1 MTRAARISIELLAPP
16 LLGAS
21 PFLLMAVFTGTFGL
35 IPVILLVAYLV
46 AILPSVVFTL
56 LLELAFWRGLGPR
69 RPGAILLAGGLGLC
83 AGIAIGLAPGVP
95 TAAEKAVCFGLIGLG
110 AGVGTVLIVRWR
122 TAPAAVPGP

>member
-21 PFLLMAVFTGTFGL
+21 PFLLMAIVTGAFAL

-46 AILPSVVFTL
+46 AGLPSVVFAL
-56 LLELAFWRGLGPR
+56 VLELAFWRGLEPR

-83 AGIAIGLAPGVP
+83 AGIAIGLAPGAP
-95 TAAEKAVCFGLIGLG
+95 TAAEKAAPLGLVGLV
-110 AGVGTVLIVRWR
+110 AGVGTALIVRWR
-122 TAPAAVPGP
+122 TTRAAAGGP